1 MLTLAQLSSNLKR
14 QTGPNDLINKETQSD
29 PSTYRFIQVRGSSF
43 RTKSKDSRIQLKDTN
58 SVHYDFRGHSFVDT
72 DEQTCTQFKVPELGG
87 TNSRQPILLCESTI
101 IQLSVHLWSYFWRLC
116 VQVMMLGDSGVGKS
130 CLLIRFKDKTF
141 MSGSYIATIGID
153 YRVKTLI
160 RLAHLLWLLPTAICS
175 LSDWIRLI

>member
-14 QTGPNDLINKETQSD
+14 QTGPNDSINKETQSD

-72 DEQTCTQFKVPELGG
+72 DEQTCTQFKV
-87 TNSRQPILLCESTI
+87 
-101 IQLSVHLWSYFWRLC
+101 
-116 VQVMMLGDSGVGKS
+116 MMLGDSGVGKS

-141 MSGSYIATIGID
+141 MSVSYIATIGID

-160 RLAHLLWLLPTAICS
+160 RLAYLL
-175 LSDWIRLI
+175 